1 MLHAFDTDQS
11 YVEALSS
18 RVVSLL
24 QNAMTSNGRA
34 CLAVSGG
41 HSPIA
46 LFHALSS
53 RADLDWARVRIRLVD
68 ERFVSPDNE
77 DSNEHLV
84 RTHLLRDK
92 ARDAQFTGLVG
103 DPASLDRSL
112 EQANRQTDPLDLV
125 ILGMGDDGHTASL
138 FPHAAQL
145 SQGLDPRQTHRYLHV
160 TPPAAPHERIS
171 MTLAALLGAGQLI
184 LAISGAHKREI
195 YAQAARKSNP
205 EHPVSYVLNQSA
217 APIDVYW
224 HG

>member
-1 MLHAFDTDQS
+1 
-11 YVEALSS
+11 
-18 RVVSLL
+18 
-24 QNAMTSNGRA
+24 MTSNGRA

-53 RADLDWARVRIRLVD
+53 RADLDWARVHIRLVD

-112 EQANRQTDPLDLV
+112 EQANRQTDSLDLV

-145 SQGLDPRQTHRYLHV
+145 SQCLDPRQTHRYLHV